1 MKLKKGYWFGIIAG
15 VIVILASFL
24 FITVFDDRNLFY
36 FVLGSGFL
44 IAFFP
49 FVVISIIEN
58 RVEQE
63 KDEMFLE
70 FSRSLVESVESGTPI
85 SKGIINMKSKNFGSL
100 SPHVEKLSNQIEL
113 GIPLQQALEVFA
125 YDTKSP
131 TIMRAVTLI
140 READKTGGNIDT
152 ILESVAKSVSETEK
166 LKAERRSAISSS
178 VVEGYIIFF
187 VFILI
192 MIIMELQIIPL
203 TSNLSGLSGTTLL
216 PVEGS
221 SLGTTSADSFSYA
234 FLFLLITQGIFAG
247 LIIGRLAEG
256 SIKAGVKHSFILT
269 AMAILMSTGSKVFL

>member
-85 SKGIINMKSKNFGSL
+85 SKGIINMK
-100 SPHVEKLSNQIEL
+100 
-113 GIPLQQALEVFA
+113 
-125 YDTKSP
+125 
-131 TIMRAVTLI
+131 
-140 READKTGGNIDT
+140 
-152 ILESVAKSVSETEK
+152 
-166 LKAERRSAISSS
+166 
-178 VVEGYIIFF
+178 
-187 VFILI
+187 
-192 MIIMELQIIPL
+192 
-203 TSNLSGLSGTTLL
+203 
-216 PVEGS
+216 
-221 SLGTTSADSFSYA
+221 
-234 FLFLLITQGIFAG
+234 
-247 LIIGRLAEG
+247 
-256 SIKAGVKHSFILT
+256 
-269 AMAILMSTGSKVFL
+269 